1 MDFDLKIILVARNQA
16 RKQLLWSRKKMIM
29 NDLDLGG
36 CSGAE
41 NKLINLRSIMEMLM
55 IVC

>member
-16 RKQLLWSRKKMIM
+16 RKQLSWSRKKMIM